1 MNNDNKIHKANIAP
15 PSLPRE
21 ARLPIN
27 RCNLQPQIL
36 GSLTFQQHP
45 VDLKIDGIQ
54 TLHKQL
60 FDLLLEKPDRAGR
73 AEQFMDYMAVQ
84 FRLHQLED
92 AGLMDIGG
100 RGKADYLRL
109 LRGWLFNPDGREA
122 AVLKA
127 WVESRFG
134 LLARYHNGPLTD
146 HQSNNYLGYAAARSE
161 GLYGTNALESQL
173 DLLYSYCQYELA
185 RQYKPDEHLHLYRG
199 INRLENYE
207 VLSQTDKRHAI
218 VLLNNLN
225 SFSGNEE
232 RASEFGDFLLEVDV
246 PWQKILYYSS
256 LFPGM
261 HIGED
266 EYLVIGGVYQVQSR
280 YW

>member
-1 MNNDNKIHKANIAP
+1 MNTCNKPDKPGIARPTLP
-15 PSLPRE
+15 PG

-27 RCNLQPQIL
+27 HCNLPSQIL
-36 GSLTFQQHP
+36 GGLTFQKHP
-45 VDLKIDGIQ
+45 VQLVLDGVH

-60 FDLLLEKPDRAGR
+60 FDLLAGKTRQEERAR
-73 AEQFMDYMAVQ
+73 LFMDYMVVQ

-92 AGLMDIGG
+92 AGLMNDGG

-109 LRGWLFNPDGREA
+109 LRGWFFNTEGREA

-134 LLARYHNGPLTD
+134 LLARYHNGSLRD
-146 HQSNNYLGYAAARSE
+146 HTSTTYQAYITARSE

-185 RQYKPDEHLHLYRG
+185 LQYSAAQHLHLYRG
-199 INRLENYE
+199 INSLDNFDI
-207 VLSQTDKRHAI
+207 LAQADKHHPTI
-218 VLLNNLN
+218 LLNNLN
-225 SFSGNEE
+225 SFSSNRE
-232 RASEFGDFLLEVDV
+232 RAGEFGDILLEADI
-246 PWQKILYYSS
+246 PWQKVLYYSQ

-266 EYLVIGGVYQVQSR
+266 EYIVLGGVYEVETG